1 MLKASTCKAMGMP
14 ETPVNRNIGAILLE
28 LGRINDADIER
39 ALEHQRLQ
47 GGYFGQAL
55 VDLGIVEEEELDFSL
70 AAQANLPYLVPKA
83 RDIDP
88 AVATRVPASWAERHN
103 AIPVGLEDGWLTLV
117 VDSPLKAGLADDL
130 ARRTGLSVK
139 LALCSARLVRD
150 AIRTV
155 YKLEPVRD
163 EAERIL
169 SLEAFWILATSP
181 SAPRWGLM
189 VRHDRVTGW
198 IERAGQIERH
208 PLVHNWLGFLDRL
221 LSPPPSQILP
231 PHGRREWRASVRPD
245 QSPAAVKVKSLSGP
259 GGHELLFEPMRDES
273 DRLVQLPT
281 ASDLAELRTAIRE
294 GPAVIGVRSP
304 HGGAARNL
312 VAQLPRLLLHAGH
325 HSVCLF
331 REGAH
336 AISGDLLVLDFS
348 EEAIDEPMFEVLE
361 QLRLDALGL
370 ELSPSSREMW
380 ERALSLAPVTLLVLT
395 GSLEDAAPP
404 GVDHLLATAS
414 DEQPRWKLIT
424 D

>member
-1 MLKASTCKAMGMP
+1 MNTSTLEVTSMP
-14 ETPVNRNIGAILLE
+14 DAPENRNIGAVLLE

-55 VDLGIVEEEELDFSL
+55 VDLGIVEQEELDFSL
-70 AAQANLPYLVPKA
+70 AAQANLPYLIPKPEE
-83 RDIDP
+83 IDP
-88 AVATRVPASWAERHN
+88 AVAARVPATWAERHN
-103 AIPVGLEDGWLTLV
+103 AIPVLLEDGWLTLV

-130 ARRTGLSVK
+130 ARRTGLAVK
-139 LALCSARLVRD
+139 LALCSSRMVRS
-150 AIRTV
+150 AIRAV
-155 YKLEPVRD
+155 YKLEPVRQ

-198 IERAGQIERH
+198 IERAGHIERH
-208 PLVHNWLGFLDRL
+208 QLVHNWLGFLDRL

-231 PHGRREWRASVRPD
+231 PHGRRQWQASVRPD
-245 QSPAAVKVKSLSGP
+245 QSPVAVKVTSLSGP
-259 GGHELLFEPMRDES
+259 GGHELLFEPAPPES
-273 DRLVQLPT
+273 DTLVELPSG
-281 ASDLAELRTAIRE
+281 SDLATLRASIQAGRT
-294 GPAVIGVRSP
+294 VIGVRSP
-304 HGGAARNL
+304 RGRAAREL
-312 VAQLPRLLLHAGH
+312 VTRLPRLLLRAGH

-336 AISGDLLVLDFS
+336 AISSDLLVLNFS
-348 EEAIDEPMFEVLE
+348 EDAVDEPMFDL
-361 QLRLDALGL
+361 LKHLGLDALGL

-380 ERALSLAPVTLLVLT
+380 ERALSLAPVILLVLSGT
-395 GSLEDAAPP
+395 REDQAPP
-404 GVDHLLATAS
+404 GVDYLMATTS
-414 DEQPRWKLIT
+414 DAQPRWQLIT